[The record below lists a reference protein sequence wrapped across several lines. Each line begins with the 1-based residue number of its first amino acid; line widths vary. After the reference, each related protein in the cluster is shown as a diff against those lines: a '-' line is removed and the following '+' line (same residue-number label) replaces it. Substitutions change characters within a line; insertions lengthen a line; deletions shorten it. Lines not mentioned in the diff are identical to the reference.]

1 MNGWEAQVWIVRYTL
16 YKTGWSLCFSC
27 RSSGSST
34 APQKSQR
41 ISIKLRAFF
50 KGRKQLNNTFFSNLI
65 YHHPHF
71 TFSLTK
77 HCETSYP
84 AYIRNSAYK
93 WPWISWHVRIVA
105 LIQKSEKNGQKK
117 CKQKSLVMCIMSG
130 IKCHMSHF
138 TCHGSS
144 ATYHLFPITFH
155 LSLTPT
161 ATATDPPPAN

>member
-1 MNGWEAQVWIVRYTL
+1 MNGWEAQVWIVRDTL
-16 YKTGWSLCFSC
+16 YETSLSLCFSC
-27 RSSGSST
+27 RSSGSSA

-50 KGRKQLNNTFFSNLI
+50 KGRKQLNNTFISNLI

-105 LIQKSEKNGQKK
+105 LIQKTRKIARKMQTKIP
-117 CKQKSLVMCIMSG
+117 CHVYYVRYQMSHVTF
-130 IKCHMSHF
+130 HMSRVI
-138 TCHGSS
+138 CHLSPVP
-144 ATYHLFPITFH
+144 YHLSPVTN
-155 LSLTPT
+155 
-161 ATATDPPPAN
+161 ANSHSHRPSPC